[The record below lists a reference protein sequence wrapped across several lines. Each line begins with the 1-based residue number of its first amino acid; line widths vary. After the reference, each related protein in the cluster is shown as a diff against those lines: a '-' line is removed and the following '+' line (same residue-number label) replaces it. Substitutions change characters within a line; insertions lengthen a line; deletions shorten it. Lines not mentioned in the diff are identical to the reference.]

1 MNNLY
6 YYNEYFT
13 HGYISNVLDIISLIA
28 ILCGILIIINKNPIV
43 SLLFLIGLFGSIASY
58 LIISGIAFIGISY
71 LVVYIGAI
79 SILFLFILMLI
90 NIRVSEIQSDT
101 SNSIL
106 LSIIV
111 TIVFNYILFQSLPYN
126 IAILNN
132 INSYINAI
140 LYKTSLYNTEITNF
154 KNDLFFVSSK
164 MWDGNLEEN
173 NHIVSI
179 GNVMYTNYNIWLILS
194 AIILLLAMVG
204 AIVITIK
211 QKN

>member
-164 MWDGNLEEN
+164 M
-173 NHIVSI
+173 
-179 GNVMYTNYNIWLILS
+179 
-194 AIILLLAMVG
+194 
-204 AIVITIK
+204 
-211 QKN
+211 